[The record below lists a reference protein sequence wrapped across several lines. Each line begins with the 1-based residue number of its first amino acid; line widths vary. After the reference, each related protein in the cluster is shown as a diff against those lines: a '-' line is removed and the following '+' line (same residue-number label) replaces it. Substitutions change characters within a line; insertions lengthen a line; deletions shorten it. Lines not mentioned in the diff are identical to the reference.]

1 MEKLNNI
8 LKRINKRSKMSEN
21 VESYQAT
28 IQGLKDIHDADN
40 PVKYWLSVK
49 LDNNTDR
56 KLFVPQNCR
65 QMNKGDRVKV
75 TGYKIRKQGSINQ
88 SCIKIEPVDN
98 GEDMGQSVPTDVQPA
113 YPENKTVSNVLPKHV
128 DQWKEKY
135 RLTMSNLLSAALQ
148 KSSASVV
155 QNDEFDAIDQMV
167 RKVLKAS
174 YDGEEA
180 PF

>member
-8 LKRINKRSKMSEN
+8 LKRINKRTKMNEN
-21 VESYQAT
+21 TESYQAT

-49 LDNNTDR
+49 LDDNTDR

-98 GEDMGQSVPTDVQPA
+98 GEDMGQSVPTDTQPA
-113 YPENKTVSNVLPKHV
+113 YPEAKQISSTTPQHV
-128 DQWKEKY
+128 AQWKEKY
-135 RLTMSNLLSAALQ
+135 RLTMSNLLNAALQ

-155 QNDEFDAIDQMV
+155 QND
-167 RKVLKAS
+167 
-174 YDGEEA
+174 GEES